1 MILNIIRHIITIF
14 VMRIRPFFYGKD
26 NNDSEKIKG
35 ERSGESPVVL
45 SMPCIGLVRN
55 DSPSLFTQ
63 YL

>member
-1 MILNIIRHIITIF
+1 
-14 VMRIRPFFYGKD
+14 MRIRPFFYGKD